1 MDYIS
6 PIFNKMYATNEER
19 SFMNYQQ
26 FVVVVKEKVAQLLGN
41 DLCVQMHTSL
51 KNNGKERVG
60 LTITDK
66 QINISPTIY
75 LEEFY
80 QHFLRGMTIQSII
93 ESLLDVYREVKFE
106 HNWQVHTVKDFEIM
120 RSKIVYKLIHAEKNE
135 NLLKTMPY
143 IAYLDFAIVFYIL
156 FEVDDSG
163 TATIPITHELVQ
175 LWNVSFDDIQKNA
188 FHNAPTLLPASFKS
202 MQLVIDELMG
212 TSCNGEECV
221 EDLMFVLTNSLRSF
235 GAACILYD
243 GMLEKI
249 GEEIGENY
257 YLLPSSIHEMI
268 IVPESNSPSREH
280 LNEMITEVNQ
290 TQLNEEEVLADRV
303 YYYNCNTKSLD

>member
-1 MDYIS
+1 
-6 PIFNKMYATNEER
+6 
-19 SFMNYQQ
+19 MNYQQ
-26 FVVVVKEKVAQLLGN
+26 FVIVVKDKVALALGEGMS
-41 DLCVQMHTSL
+41 LQIHTAL
-51 KNNGKERVG
+51 KNNGVERVG
-60 LTITDK
+60 LTIIDGR
-66 QINISPTIY
+66 INVSPTIY
-75 LEEFY
+75 LEEYYKQFENGFEIDDIV
-80 QHFLRGMTIQSII
+80 QN
-93 ESLLDVYREVKFE
+93 LLDVYHEVKFE
-106 HNWQVHTVKDFEIM
+106 HTWDVHTVKDYETM

-135 NLLKTMPY
+135 ALLKNMPY

-163 TATIPITHELVQ
+163 TATIPITQELLELWDVPLDVVQ
-175 LWNVSFDDIQKNA
+175 QNA
-188 FHNAPTLLPASFKS
+188 FCNAPIFLPACFKP
-202 MQLVIDELMG
+202 MQIVIDELMG
-212 TSCNGEECV
+212 TNYCEQETI

-249 GEEIGENY
+249 YEEIGENY

-290 TQLNEEEVLADRV
+290 TQVDEEEFLSDCV
-303 YYYNCNTKSLD
+303 YYYNSSTKTLS